1 MKKSLIIGVAVGIV
15 VIAAVLLFMQSNQ
28 NIGSKNTK
36 NITVGSKAPD
46 YNFLL
51 DNGSY
56 ANLSRYKGHT
66 TLLWFVATWC
76 STCAQGNQA
85 VNQNYQ
91 FFKSHGI
98 KIVELEMYNDLGYPG
113 PAITNFV
120 SSYAPNAY
128 SNNTLIPAL
137 SGYNMTAR
145 YDPNGYL
152 DIYYLISSNGTVLYI
167 NGSPA
172 STMGQLKG
180 AINSSL

>member
-1 MKKSLIIGVAVGIV
+1 MKKSLIIGGVVGFV
-15 VIAAVLLFMQSNQ
+15 VIAAVLLFMPSNQ
-28 NIGSKNTK
+28 NIGSTK
-36 NITVGSKAPD
+36 AENITIGSQAPN

-172 STMGQLKG
+172 STLGQLEG

>member
-1 MKKSLIIGVAVGIV
+1 MKKSLIIGAAVGIV

-172 STMGQLKG
+172 STLGQLEG

>member
-172 STMGQLKG
+172 STLGQLEG